1 MYEKATAVTVTTKQQ
16 QLIKLQTDNFICH
29 FLTCQTADNKKNKL
43 VCSCRFFLKKYLKYY
58 KYQIE
63 MFSTISPV
71 LQNSVFLVEAF
82 GVVKNNI
89 QEFKL
94 DSSLKFLLKIPVVPV
109 LVRLWWT

>member
-1 MYEKATAVTVTTKQQ
+1 
-16 QLIKLQTDNFICH
+16 
-29 FLTCQTADNKKNKL
+29 
-43 VCSCRFFLKKYLKYY
+43 
-58 KYQIE
+58 